1 MKIRN
6 LFAITALA
14 ASVCFATDASTG
26 SVTDATKTAPAT
38 EQTPAEQAKVAD
50 GSTSSP
56 TGGSEATEIGK
67 VPEPAEGVA
76 EPTVADKCL
85 AAVEE
90 AGKSIPSNAVTAKFT
105 YGEALSNAGELL
117 YEYEKDPESPVVK
130 TLTENCDT
138 YVKLVAAQAETQ
150 TLRNRTAENWEK
162 RAATARSIEAIQEQI
177 NQARSGKV
185 NDLEAEKAK
194 LQDQGARLQAE
205 MQQNQEKFK
214 AEAAAQ
220 QAALRAAGKREADLQ
235 KKLAA
240 EKKALAEE
248 RAKAEARQADAMN
261 KLNELQSKLIQVTKD
276 ARGIILSM
284 SDILFDV
291 NKATLKAD
299 LKTSLAKVAGILSVY
314 QQFNVSIEGHTDN
327 TGSED
332 HNMKLSQ
339 QRADNVKSFL
349 VEQGI
354 DAGRLTAKGLGM
366 TTPIADNKTKEG
378 RQKNRRVDLVIQ
390 DKALQDGST
399 SSPTDGAEGKVP
411 EPAEG
416 PAEAPAAPAAEP
428 AKK

>member
-1 MKIRN
+1 MKMKN
-6 LFAITALA
+6 LFAISAFAASFCFAAEETAPAAEAAEVAEPSAVEICKASIDAASKDIPANAIAAKYSLAAAKATLADLEIANEDDPESETTQALA
-14 ASVCFATDASTG
+14 AKCDIY
-26 SVTDATKTAPAT
+26 
-38 EQTPAEQAKVAD
+38 AK
-50 GSTSSP
+50 
-56 TGGSEATEIGK
+56 I
-67 VPEPAEGVA
+67 
-76 EPTVADKCL
+76 
-85 AAVEE
+85 
-90 AGKSIPSNAVTAKFT
+90 
-105 YGEALSNAGELL
+105 
-117 YEYEKDPESPVVK
+117 
-130 TLTENCDT
+130 
-138 YVKLVAAQAETQ
+138 VAAQAETQ
-150 TLRNRTAENWEK
+150 KLRNHTAENWEK

-194 LQDQGARLQAE
+194 MKDQEARLQAE
-205 MQQNQEKFK
+205 MQQNQEKFQ
-214 AEAAAQ
+214 AEAAAKEAALKAASEREANLQKQ
-220 QAALRAAGKREADLQ
+220 QADLEKQQADLQ
-235 KKLAA
+235 KQLEA

-248 RAKAEARQADAMN
+248 RAKAEARQAEAMN

-314 QQFNVSIEGHTDN
+314 QQFNVSIEGNTDN
-327 TGSED
+327 TGSAE

-354 DAGRLTAKGLGM
+354 DAERLTAKGLGM
-366 TTPIADNKTKEG
+366 TMPIADNKTKEG

-390 DKALQDGST
+390 DKALQQS
-399 SSPTDGAEGKVP
+399 A
-411 EPAEG
+411 EPAAA
-416 PAEAPAAPAAEP
+416 PAEPSAAPAAEP

>member
-1 MKIRN
+1 MKTRN

-14 ASVCFATDASTG
+14 ASVCFAAETPAEQPKAET
-26 SVTDATKTAPAT
+26 PAT
-38 EQTPAEQAKVAD
+38 EQTPAEQAKAAD

-67 VPEPAEGVA
+67 VPEPAA

-150 TLRNRTAENWEK
+150 AIRNRTAENWEK

-248 RAKAEARQADAMN
+248 RAKAEARQAEAMN
-261 KLNELQSKLIQVTKD
+261 KLNELQSKLIQVSKD

-314 QQFNVSIEGHTDN
+314 QQFNVSIEGNTDN

-339 QRADNVKSFL
+339 QRADNVKNFL

-366 TTPIADNKTKEG
+366 TMPIADNKTKEG

-390 DKALQDGST
+390 DKALQDGSEA
-399 SSPTDGAEGKVP
+399 PA
-411 EPAEG
+411 PAEA

-428 AKK
+428 AK

>member
-1 MKIRN
+1 MKTRN
-6 LFAITALA
+6 LFVISALA
-14 ASVCFATDASTG
+14 ASVCFAAE
-26 SVTDATKTAPAT
+26 APAAAAAET
-38 EQTPAEQAKVAD
+38 PAPAEQAKAA
-50 GSTSSP
+50 
-56 TGGSEATEIGK
+56 EAPAAEQ
-67 VPEPAEGVA
+67 PAEPAAEQTVA
-76 EPTVADKCL
+76 EKCL
-85 AAVEE
+85 AAVEN
-90 AGKSIPSNAVTAKFT
+90 AGKAIPSNAVTAKFT
-105 YGEALSNAGELL
+105 YGEALANAGELSYAL
-117 YEYEKDPESPVVK
+117 EKDPESATVQ
-130 TLTENCDT
+130 TLTANCDT
-138 YVKLVAAQAETQ
+138 YVKLIAAQAETQ
-150 TLRNRTAENWEK
+150 ALRNRTAENWEK

-205 MQQNQEKFK
+205 MQQNQEKFQ

-220 QAALRAAGKREADLQ
+220 QAALKAAGKREADLQ
-235 KKLAA
+235 KQQADLQKQLEA

-248 RAKAEARQADAMN
+248 RAKAEARQAEAMN

-291 NKATLKAD
+291 NKASLKAD

-314 QQFNVSIEGHTDN
+314 QQFNVSIEGNTDN
-327 TGSED
+327 TGSAE

-366 TTPIADNKTKEG
+366 TMPIADNKTKEG

-390 DKALQDGST
+390 DKALQQG
-399 SSPTDGAEGKVP
+399 GAEAK
-411 EPAEG
+411 
-416 PAEAPAAPAAEP
+416 PAEAPAPAAEP

>member
-1 MKIRN
+1 MKTRN
-6 LFAITALA
+6 LFVISALV
-14 ASVCFATDASTG
+14 ASVCFAAE
-26 SVTDATKTAPAT
+26 APAAAAAET
-38 EQTPAEQAKVAD
+38 PAPAEQAKAA
-50 GSTSSP
+50 
-56 TGGSEATEIGK
+56 EAPAAEQ
-67 VPEPAEGVA
+67 PAEPAAEQTVA
-76 EPTVADKCL
+76 EKCL
-85 AAVEE
+85 AAVEN
-90 AGKSIPSNAVTAKFT
+90 AGKAIPSNAVTAKFT
-105 YGEALSNAGELL
+105 YGEALANAGELSYAL
-117 YEYEKDPESPVVK
+117 EQDPESATVQ
-130 TLTENCDT
+130 TLTANCDT
-138 YVKLVAAQAETQ
+138 YVKLIAAQAETQ
-150 TLRNRTAENWEK
+150 ALRNRTAENWEK

-205 MQQNQEKFK
+205 MQQNQEKFQ

-220 QAALRAAGKREADLQ
+220 QAALKAASKREADLQ
-235 KKLAA
+235 KQQADLQKQLEA

-248 RAKAEARQADAMN
+248 RAKAEARQAEAMN

-291 NKATLKAD
+291 NKASLKAD

-314 QQFNVSIEGHTDN
+314 QQFNVSIEGNTDN
-327 TGSED
+327 TGSAE

-339 QRADNVKSFL
+339 QRADNVKNFL

-366 TTPIADNKTKEG
+366 TMPIADNKTKEG

-390 DKALQDGST
+390 DKALQQN
-399 SSPTDGAEGKVP
+399 AE
-411 EPAEG
+411 
-416 PAEAPAAPAAEP
+416 PAAEP
-428 AKK
+428 AAPAEGAAPEAK